1 MSRPMVF
8 AFLGSLL
15 LSSGCYIEA
24 NDNGEGPFDDDA
36 EQSDCTSPHPEKPTS
51 PATPADDAGTSD
63 AAGCKAHA
71 DCGAGFFCLFGSGQC
86 TTAAECSAEADC
98 LAGFNCDVATK
109 SCLPAAHE
117 TCGELENEAACLGRD
132 DCAPSYAGVDC
143 SCGPDCTCK
152 GGEPG
157 CVCSSF
163 EFFRCELVLQ

>member
-1 MSRPMVF
+1 MSRPFVF

-24 NDNGEGPFDDDA
+24 NDNGDGPFDDDDS
-36 EQSDCTSPHPEKPTS
+36 EQSDCTSPGKSP
-51 PATPADDAGTSD
+51 PATNGVDSGTSD

-86 TTAAECSAEADC
+86 TPAAACAEESDC
-98 LAGFNCDVATK
+98 VSGFNCDVAQK
-109 SCLPAAHE
+109 SCLPAADE
-117 TCGELENEAACLGRD
+117 TCGELANEAACLGRD

-143 SCGPDCTCK
+143 SCGSDCTCK

-157 CVCSSF
+157 CVCASF
-163 EFFRCELVLQ
+163 AFSRCEQVLP

>member
-1 MSRPMVF
+1 MSRPLVF

-24 NDNGEGPFDDDA
+24 NDNGDGPFDDDS
-36 EQSDCTSPHPEKPTS
+36 EQSGCTSPGKNP
-51 PATPADDAGTSD
+51 PATSGVDSGTSD

-86 TTAAECSAEADC
+86 TTAAACAAESDC
-98 LAGFNCDVATK
+98 LAGFNCDVHTK
-109 SCLPAAHE
+109 SCLPAAYE
-117 TCGELENEAACLGRD
+117 TCGELESEAACVGRA

-143 SCGPDCTCK
+143 GCGPDCKCV

-157 CVCSSF
+157 CVCAGF
-163 EFFRCELVLQ
+163 EFFRCEQVLQ